1 MTGKTC
7 IGSTHRQVD
16 MGRGNSTHPQD
27 RPAHHGVCLRYV
39 MALELDRANLSQ
51 VLRDNFLDE
60 LGMDTHGGFTA
71 ATHYVDVDNTDHER
85 L

>member
-1 MTGKTC
+1 
-7 IGSTHRQVD
+7 
-16 MGRGNSTHPQD
+16 
-27 RPAHHGVCLRYV
+27 